1 MKKFLC
7 FFGIFALIA
16 GFVTSC
22 GDDDDDD
29 DGNGTPGGK
38 TVSQKKLKEMNPGSM
53 FMTRMEDAHLIR
65 IFIKINLT
73 KILITSMMEIRL

>member
-1 MKKFLC
+1 MKKLVY

-29 DGNGTPGGK
+29 EGNGNSGGK
-38 TVSQKKLKEMNPGSM
+38 TVSQKKLKKLVVPIYNYFVQFHNSRNVE
-53 FMTRMEDAHLIR
+53 
-65 IFIKINLT
+65 
-73 KILITSMMEIRL
+73 